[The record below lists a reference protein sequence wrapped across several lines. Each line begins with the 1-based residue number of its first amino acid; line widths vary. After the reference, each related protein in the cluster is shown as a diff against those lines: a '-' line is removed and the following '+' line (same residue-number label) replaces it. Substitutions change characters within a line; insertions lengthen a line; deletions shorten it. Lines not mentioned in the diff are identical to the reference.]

1 MADDAATLL
10 LTCTAENVGRGFRV
24 GAAAAGRSG
33 GGDSRGRWLDSEA
46 LASTVFAISRDICSW
61 PALSSV
67 MLAFNCSICCLIV
80 ATSPAIDW
88 INGVW
93 SETEDGIA
101 AASGAGEV
109 ACEDT
114 SVTTAA

>member
-1 MADDAATLL
+1 MATEAEPEWFARRRMSDAVFALAL
-10 LTCTAENVGRGFRV
+10 PRP
-24 GAAAAGRSG
+24 GAAAAVIAVDAGSN
-33 GGDSRGRWLDSEA
+33 SEA